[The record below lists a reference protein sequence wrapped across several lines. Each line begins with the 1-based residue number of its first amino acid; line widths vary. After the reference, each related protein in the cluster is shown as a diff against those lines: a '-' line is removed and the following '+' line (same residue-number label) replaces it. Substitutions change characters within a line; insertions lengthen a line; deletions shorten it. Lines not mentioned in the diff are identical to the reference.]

1 MDCQYHFFI
10 GAQQAKRNAAY
21 CLRALAFQLAITYPA
36 FAEHLV
42 HLYKETKF
50 LASSQQVQ
58 AIWDTIFEGIVCK
71 MDFGSTLHWVFD
83 GLDEADKPVVL
94 LRNFLQ
100 MRPRTPIKL
109 LFLSRPKREL
119 TSLAGPHS
127 DSVFLESISIE
138 HTLEDIQS
146 YINSVVTEVL
156 PQDEALQ
163 KYVIK
168 QIARRAEG
176 SFLWTRLALD
186 SLWESW
192 HTQADIESALNNVPN
207 ELQSLY
213 ERMLD
218 SVKGQPPRLREIA
231 FRVLN
236 WAACSFRPL
245 TIAEL
250 VSALKPEFD
259 GFNNLGETAVQIC
272 GQFIR
277 VDHGTISLIHGTA
290 RHFLIQASI
299 DTPIGHDYLAGVC
312 LRYLSQNTWRQAL
325 SRASEVRSSLVSS
338 DRLERVY
345 DEFPFLKYAMEFW
358 AYHVSLSS
366 ANAPTLLSHLWF
378 FCNKYIL
385 VWIQAVALAGNLRTI
400 PRAAQYLKK
409 WLRQRRKSVIGS
421 DPLTPG
427 SSYRSSAETMF
438 LEKWATDLIRLVA
451 KFGATL
457 AESPSTIHRHIPP
470 FCPEASTVS
479 ETYHQ
484 SQSPLITVDGILG
497 NDWDDNLARLSVG
510 QDEMASIIRSAGLYF
525 FILIS
530 HNGTVI
536 VQHSETCE
544 ELRRICHGEWV
555 TLMET
560 NKTGSLVATGGRFT
574 TQIWDTSTSQH
585 LHTVPRNNEARLV
598 SLSFAQSGSR
608 LASAYDDCTLISYD
622 FDSSTQTTLWVAQ
635 NPENCPRFTV
645 PSPDHTKFAV
655 GFRGRPVEVWD
666 VDMLPG
672 QEPRTIIRSADG
684 SRREDSDEV
693 FNSPEV
699 ARWHPDESV
708 LYVLYHDNIILTWNL
723 IDDTQAEIIDTEARE
738 MVLNE
743 AGTCMLTSSNSG
755 SVSVWGLPK
764 FNLIYRLQSDE
775 FVRDLT
781 FSPDSQRIYDVRGSG
796 CNVWA
801 PDVLVRLEEVDPEE
815 KSSSFGDSVVSDV
828 LSEPVFAEDKSKHGR
843 VTALVC
849 DEDDEFFCCG
859 RDDGSVSIHEM
870 DRGERVRKVCSHSIT
885 VDIIAINWSPSRR
898 YIASADDSGRVIA
911 KRLKIKEDNKWAVFA
926 MFDLR
931 VEEAISQLL
940 FSLDEAFLLVSTE
953 TTDRLW
959 DLKKKIQLRKVE
971 RGSRSGWKWINHP
984 NNESQLIFLGPNQ
997 LCIHQWENLERIDS
1011 GDLQQYPV
1019 TKEATLSATVDIPS
1033 VVLTGPGDSPESVNT
1048 VVLPE
1053 TSHFLLYEVLPG
1065 RGVKR
1070 AKAPGVRLDLVE
1082 VSKLTPENTAS
1093 VRRRTLVDLGSEV
1106 QHLLGSYRD
1115 RVVYLDHE
1123 NWVCTSSIS
1132 WDMGLKKR
1140 HYFLP
1145 SDWVNDAML
1154 QVILVNGSGT
1164 LLCGRNGEVAIVRY
1178 RGIL

>member
-10 GAQQAKRNAAY
+10 GAQPAKRNAAY
-21 CLRALAFQLAITYPA
+21 CLRALAFQLATSYPA
-36 FAEHLV
+36 FAEGLI

-50 LASSQQVQ
+50 VASSQQIQ
-58 AIWDTIFEGIVCK
+58 IIWDTIFEGIIFK
-71 MDFGSTLHWVFD
+71 MDFGTTLHWVFD
-83 GLDEADKPVVL
+83 GLDEADKPTVL

-100 MRPRTPIKL
+100 MRPRSPVKL

-127 DSVFLESISIE
+127 DTVFRESISIE

-146 YINSVVTEVL
+146 YINSVVTEIL
-156 PQDEALQ
+156 PQDEVLQ
-163 KYVIK
+163 KYVIDK
-168 QIARRAEG
+168 IARRAEG

-192 HTQADIESALNNVPN
+192 HTQADMESALNNVPN
-207 ELQSLY
+207 ELQTLY

-218 SVKGQPPRLREIA
+218 NVKSQPPRLREIA

-236 WAACSFRPL
+236 WAACSSRPL

-259 GFNNLGETAVQIC
+259 GFNNLAETAVQIC

-290 RHFLIQASI
+290 RHFLLKAS
-299 DTPIGHDYLAGVC
+299 TGTNLTHDYLANVC
-312 LRYLSQNTWRQAL
+312 LRYLSQNTWQPAL
-325 SRASEVRSSLVSS
+325 FRASDIRSSQVDS

-345 DEFPFLKYAMEFW
+345 GEFPFLKYAMGFW
-358 AYHVSLSS
+358 AYHVSHSS
-366 ANAPTLLSHLWF
+366 ANSQSLISHLRL
-378 FCNKYIL
+378 FCHKYIL
-385 VWIQAVALAGNLRTI
+385 VWINAVALAGNLRTI

-409 WLRQRRKSVIGS
+409 WLRHRRKSVLGS

-427 SSYRSSAETMF
+427 SSYQSSAETTF
-438 LEKWATDLIRLVA
+438 LEKWATDLIRLVG
-451 KFGATL
+451 KFGANL
-457 AESPSTIHRHIPP
+457 VQSPSAIHRHVAP
-470 FCPEASTVS
+470 FCPAASIVS

-484 SQSPLITVDGILG
+484 SQIPLITVDGISG
-497 NDWDDNLARLSVG
+497 DDWDDNLARLSVG
-510 QDEMASIIRSAGLYF
+510 QDEMASVIRSAGVYF
-525 FILIS
+525 FVLIS

-555 TLMET
+555 TLMEA

-574 TQIWDTSTSQH
+574 TRIWETSTSQQ
-585 LHTVPRNNEARLV
+585 LHTVPRNNDVRLV
-598 SLSFAQSGSR
+598 SLSFAQSGAR
-608 LASAYDDCTLISYD
+608 LTSAYDDCSLISYD
-622 FDSSTQTTLWVAQ
+622 FDSSTQTTSWKAP
-635 NPENCPRFTV
+635 NPDNCPRFTV
-645 PSPDHTKFAV
+645 VSPDDTTIAV
-655 GFRGRPVEVWD
+655 GFRGRPVEIWD

-672 QEPRTIIRSADG
+672 QEPRYIIRSAD
-684 SRREDSDEV
+684 SARREDSDEV
-693 FNSPEV
+693 FNTPEV
-699 ARWHPDESV
+699 ARWHPDESI
-708 LYVLYHDNIILTWNL
+708 LYILYHDNIILTWNL
-723 IDDTQAEIIDTEARE
+723 IDNTQAEIVHTEARE

-743 AGTCMLTSSNSG
+743 NGTCMLTSSNGG

-781 FSPDSQRIYDVRGSG
+781 FSPDGQRIYDVRGSG

-849 DEDDEFFCCG
+849 DEGDEFFCCG
-859 RDDGSVSIHEM
+859 RDDGSVTIHEM
-870 DRGERVRKVCSHSIT
+870 VHGERVRKVCSHSST
-885 VDIIAINWSPSRR
+885 VDIISINWSPSRR
-898 YIASADDSGRVIA
+898 YMASADDSGKIIA
-911 KRLKIKEDNKWAVFA
+911 KRLKLKEDKKWAVFA

-959 DLKKKIQLRKVE
+959 DLKKKIQIRKLK

-984 NNESQLIFLGPNQ
+984 DDESQLICLGPTQ
-997 LCIHQWENLERIDS
+997 LCIHKWENLDRIDPS
-1011 GDLQQYPV
+1011 DVQSPV
-1019 TKEATLSATVDIPS
+1019 MQGTTASSAVDIPS
-1033 VVLTGPGDSPESVNT
+1033 VVLTGPGDSPESVNNIVFT
-1048 VVLPE
+1048 E
-1053 TSHFLLYEVLPG
+1053 GSHFLLYEVLPG
-1065 RGVKR
+1065 RGAKR
-1070 AKAPGVRLDLVE
+1070 AQATGVRLDLVE
-1082 VSKLTPENTAS
+1082 VSNLTPSTMDS
-1093 VRRRTLVDLGSEV
+1093 VRRRTLVDLGSELK
-1106 QHLLGSYRD
+1106 HILGSYQD
-1115 RVVYLDHE
+1115 RVVYLDHD

-1132 WDMGLKKR
+1132 WEMGSKKR

-1145 SDWVNDAML
+1145 SDWVNDATL
-1154 QVILVNGSGT
+1154 QVILVNETGT

-1178 RGIL
+1178 RGVL